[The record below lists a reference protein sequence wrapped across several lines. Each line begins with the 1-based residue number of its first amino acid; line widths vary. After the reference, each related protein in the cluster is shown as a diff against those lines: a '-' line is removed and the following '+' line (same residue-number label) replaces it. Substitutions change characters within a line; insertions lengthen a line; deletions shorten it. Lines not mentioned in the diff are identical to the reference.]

1 MDQRLKKTV
10 QITCWIFAIVLL
22 ARYIYSC
29 IVLSQIPTAREF
41 VGYAD
46 ESISIAIILFTIYE
60 RWLWRINPFES
71 TPKLKREYSGSFVS
85 SYDNA
90 EREAKLEIK
99 QTLFTVQIVMTTKES
114 KSKSLS
120 SSIDDILGEKQ
131 LTYTYLNTPKTA
143 FRHRS
148 EIHYGTT
155 MLTINKD
162 GTLSGEYYT
171 DRQTRGDMNF
181 YPVGKQPAVTK
192 Q

>member
-10 QITCWIFAIVLL
+10 QITCWLFAIVLL

-29 IVLSQIPTAREF
+29 IILSPMPTVREF

-46 ESISIAIILFTIYE
+46 ESISIAIVLFTIYE

-71 TPKLKREYSGSFVS
+71 TPKLKREYSGSFIS

-99 QTLFTVQIVMTTKES
+99 QTLFTVQIIMTTKES

-120 SSIDDILGEKQ
+120 SSIDDILGE
-131 LTYTYLNTPKTA
+131 TNNPK
-143 FRHRS
+143 RYS
-148 EIHYGTT
+148 
-155 MLTINKD
+155 
-162 GTLSGEYYT
+162 
-171 DRQTRGDMNF
+171 
-181 YPVGKQPAVTK
+181 
-192 Q
+192 